1 MPLDPI
7 LTVRAEFARPSAAE
21 IAAFAAVPSN
31 WVCDLLG
38 RRGAIDYRIKA
49 VTRAHRFVGS
59 ALTVW
64 SRPRDNLATFAAI
77 RVARPGDVLMV
88 SVDDGTDGAV
98 CGDYV
103 LGLAR
108 NKGIAAY
115 VTDGV
120 VRDVAG
126 LDQVGIPCFARGL
139 TPASG
144 FADGPGE
151 VGGTIS
157 LGGESV
163 AAGDL
168 VVGDQDGVAVIPR
181 ARIAEIVAGLPG
193 MRAKEAQMEAAV
205 KSGATEPAWFAEK
218 TAGRIRTI

>member
-1 MPLDPI
+1 MALDPI
-7 LTVRAEFARPSAAE
+7 LTLRAEFARPTPAQL
-21 IAAFAAVPSN
+21 AAFASVPTN

-38 RRGAIDYRIKA
+38 RRGALDYRIKA
-49 VTRAHRFVGS
+49 VTRAQRFVGA

-77 RVARPGDVLMV
+77 RVAKPGDVLMV
-88 SVDDGTDGAV
+88 SVDDCIDGAV

-103 LGLAR
+103 LGLAK

-139 TPASG
+139 IPASG

-151 VGGTIS
+151 IGGTIS
-157 LGGESV
+157 LGGQSV
-163 AAGDL
+163 SAGDL
-168 VVGDQDGVAVIPR
+168 VVGDPDGVAVISR
-181 ARIAEIVAGLPG
+181 ARIDEVIAGLDG
-193 MRAKEAQMEAAV
+193 VRAKEAQMEAAI
-205 KSGATEPAWFAEK
+205 KSGATEPPWLAQK
-218 TAGRIRTI
+218 IDGRVRMA